1 MIDEKTLGQLAFL
14 CRIECSQEEKIKL
27 QESLNRVLGYVDQ
40 LKEVKTE
47 DVPPCYQVLET
58 LTNVLREDV
67 ACNTLSREDFLS
79 NAPSQAGGMIRVPP
93 VIHFVD
99 P

>member
-1 MIDEKTLGQLAFL
+1 MIDEKTLSQLAFL
-14 CRIECSQEEKIKL
+14 CRIECSKEEKANL
-27 QESLNRVLGYVDQ
+27 QDSLNRVLVYVDQ
-40 LKEVKTE
+40 LKEVATGNI
-47 DVPPCYQVLET
+47 PPCYQVLET

-67 ACNTLSREDFLS
+67 ACNTLSREEFLS